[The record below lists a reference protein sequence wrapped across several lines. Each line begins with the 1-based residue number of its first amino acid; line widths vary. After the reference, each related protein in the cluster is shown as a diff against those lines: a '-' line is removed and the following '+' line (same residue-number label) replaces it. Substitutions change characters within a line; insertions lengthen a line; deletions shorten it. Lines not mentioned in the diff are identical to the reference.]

1 MARGHRASAWRIA
14 VTRLLVDAH
23 ALLWWLGGD
32 ERLSEGAREAIEA
45 AEAPLVGAGTAVE
58 IAVKRSIGKLPIDAD
73 WPEQVQAD
81 GFGLLGIAWP
91 HVARLQSLPFPKLS
105 GREHRDPFDRMLAA
119 QALSE
124 RIPVVTRDAALLAYG
139 VASLW

>member
-1 MARGHRASAWRIA
+1 
-14 VTRLLVDAH
+14 VTGLLVDAH

-32 ERLSEGAREAIEA
+32 ERLSGTARETIEA
-45 AEAPLVGAGTAVE
+45 AEAPLVGAGTAME
-58 IAVKRSIGKLPIDAD
+58 IAVKRSIGKLSIDAD

-91 HVARLQSLPFPKLS
+91 HVARLQTLPYPKIG
-105 GREHRDPFDRMLAA
+105 GRVHRDPFDRLLAA

-124 RIPVVTRDAALLAYG
+124 RIPVVTRDAALAAYG

>member
-1 MARGHRASAWRIA
+1 

-23 ALLWWLGGD
+23 ALLWWLGED
-32 ERLSEGAREAIEA
+32 EHLSQAAREAIEG
-45 AEAPLVGAGTAVE
+45 AEAPLVGAGTAME

-73 WPEQVQAD
+73 WPEQAQAD

-91 HVARLQSLPFPKLS
+91 HVARLQDLPYPRIG
-105 GREHRDPFDRMLAA
+105 GRAHRDPFDRLLAA

-124 RIPVVTRDAALLAYG
+124 RIPVVTRDPALAAYG

>member
-1 MARGHRASAWRIA
+1 M
-14 VTRLLVDAH
+14 TRLLVDAH
-23 ALLWWLGGD
+23 ALLWWLGAD
-32 ERLSEGAREAIEA
+32 EHLSGTAREAIES

-58 IAVKRSIGKLPIDAD
+58 VAVKQSIGKLSIDPD

-91 HVARLQSLPFPKLS
+91 HVARFAELPYPQIG
-105 GREHRDPFDRMLAA
+105 GRAHRDPFDRLLAA

-124 RIPVVTRDAALLAYG
+124 RIPVVTRDLALAAYG